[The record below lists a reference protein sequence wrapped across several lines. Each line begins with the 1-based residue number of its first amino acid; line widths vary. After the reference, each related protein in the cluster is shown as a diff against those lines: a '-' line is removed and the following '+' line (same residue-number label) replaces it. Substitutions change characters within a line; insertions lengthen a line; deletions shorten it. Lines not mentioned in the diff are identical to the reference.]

1 MLGFVEFE
9 SSGSCPM
16 SCHDSQMFIFELQV
30 VVFSSSNRS
39 VMNDIVVLG
48 MRQTQSLLRDCFY
61 NYVRSCACDQH

>member
-48 MRQTQSLLRDCFY
+48 MRHKRK
-61 NYVRSCACDQH
+61 ACLGTVFTTM